1 MKKINETLQKSLL
14 EPHKFRFV
22 LLFGTISFGL
32 IANARWLVLISG
44 FLLMLA
50 GLLNYSAPSTTLV
63 LKKESQYSIQKAK
76 RFKAVEL
83 TILSL
88 VILLLHALNI
98 DWKLIYDI
106 NSSIDV
112 GNWVS
117 GIVLTSIFL
126 IICVIVINTI
136 YLIIYNRS
144 IENKQSLI

>member
-1 MKKINETLQKSLL
+1 MKKINELLQKTLL
-14 EPHKFRFV
+14 EQHKFRFV

-32 IANARWLVLISG
+32 IINARWLVLISG
-44 FLLMLA
+44 VLLMLV
-50 GLLNYSAPSTTLV
+50 GLLNYSVPSTTLI
-63 LKKESQYSIQKAK
+63 LRKGSQYSIQKAK

-98 DWKLIYDI
+98 DWKSIYDI

-117 GIVLTSIFL
+117 GIILTSVFL
-126 IICVIVINTI
+126 IFCVIVINTL
-136 YLIIYNRS
+136 YLIIYNKHV
-144 IENKQSLI
+144 EDK